1 MTIAQGTDIHHQ
13 AVAAMETED
22 FSKALELSVQA
33 LILYQAE
40 GNDAKFAEVV
50 SLQYLLYNHLHRK
63 TADRKFKILAGHAAE
78 ASLDLAVASRDK
90 TALAIPAYNL
100 FKHLESVGNWGEA
113 RTRLLFAIQHQT
125 NFPHPSQSSP
135 AILADMK
142 VRLSLLPQIDGSYDP
157 ATPKNFET
165 AIRVLEEAEHP
176 DSHAKNVWVAGNYI
190 HAADIGPDDDKAREY
205 LAKAKT
211 IIDSDP
217 SLTIISKRWEEVN
230 ASFSS

>member
-1 MTIAQGTDIHHQ
+1 MPVEQAADIHHQ
-13 AVAAMETED
+13 AVASMEAED
-22 FSKALELSVQA
+22 FSKALELSAQA
-33 LILYQAE
+33 LVLYQAE

-63 TADRKFKILAGHAAE
+63 TADSKFKILAGHAAE
-78 ASLDLAVASRDK
+78 ASFDLAVASGDK

-113 RTRLLFAIQHQT
+113 RDRLLFAIQHQT
-125 NFPHPSQSSP
+125 DLPHPSQSSP

-142 VRLSLLPQIDGSYDP
+142 VRLSLLPQIDGSQSPD
-157 ATPKNFET
+157 TSENFET

-190 HAADIGPDDDKAREY
+190 RAADVNPDDNKAREY
-205 LAKAKT
+205 LAKAKA

-217 SLTIISKRWEEVN
+217 SLTIIKKRWEEVN